1 MLNSC
6 GRTHTYTLHLCLE
19 LEMLRQKHFLATRC
33 TLTTHTQAH
42 TLTAA
47 ADVYGITHVYVC
59 TDMTLHSC
67 RKLSWQPRLLSFH
80 FLHFLFC
87 LFLPLYYFLCF
98 ILVFLYLFLHFFF
111 SASCTAF
118 LVCGFVFFFLFSQ
131 GTPEYIFF
139 LTSKFW

>member
-47 ADVYGITHVYVC
+47 ADVYGITHMHVC

-67 RKLSWQPRLLSFH
+67 RKLLSWQPRLFI
-80 FLHFLFC
+80 HFLFC
-87 LFLPLYYFLCF
+87 LSLPLYYFLCF
-98 ILVFLYLFLHFFF
+98 ILVFPYLFLHFFF
-111 SASCTAF
+111 SASCTTF
-118 LVCGFVFFFLFSQ
+118 LVYGFWVFFFCFPKGLLN
-131 GTPEYIFF
+131 IFF
-139 LTSKFW
+139 